1 MPIYFKMQ
9 HNKIELHIK
18 LFNAIHVLFV
28 FETTIPLKHKY
39 IQLFPVKLLK
49 NADWNNTF
57 RAFIEAKSS
66 MIASK

>member
-49 NADWNNTF
+49 NAD
-57 RAFIEAKSS
+57 
-66 MIASK
+66 